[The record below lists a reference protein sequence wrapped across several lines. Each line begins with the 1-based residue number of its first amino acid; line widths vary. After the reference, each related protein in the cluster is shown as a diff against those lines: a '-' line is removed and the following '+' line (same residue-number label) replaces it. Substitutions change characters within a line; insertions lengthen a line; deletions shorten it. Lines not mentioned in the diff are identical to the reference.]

1 MIPLAKSIQD
11 SYPDTLIIST
21 SKSKKIFDAE
31 KETTD
36 FYTTGSN
43 RKSSMMKITKHKIN
57 TKP

>member
-31 KETTD
+31 KETTN
-36 FYTTGSN
+36 FYTTGS
-43 RKSSMMKITKHKIN
+43 K
-57 TKP
+57 

>member
-31 KETTD
+31 KETTN
-36 FYTTGSN
+36 FYTIGSN
-43 RKSSMMKITKHKIN
+43 YEKFYDENHEAQNK
-57 TKP
+57 